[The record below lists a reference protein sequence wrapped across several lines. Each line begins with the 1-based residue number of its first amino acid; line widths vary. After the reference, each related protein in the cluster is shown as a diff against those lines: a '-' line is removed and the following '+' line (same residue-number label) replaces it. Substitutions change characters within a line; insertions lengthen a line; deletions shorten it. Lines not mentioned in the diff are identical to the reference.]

1 MGATAALLSN
11 KPSDRYQSKYRL
23 AHIVRLHEA
32 AKDKSYKCVYEQED
46 ESQYRGVSLAKE
58 LMVVAR
64 EALQANITILG
75 PLVLPMS
82 EKLLFLT
89 TLVAKKMFRA

>member
-1 MGATAALLSN
+1 LPFQDGCHTAALLSN
-11 KPSDRYQSKYRL
+11 KPFD
-23 AHIVRLHEA
+23 HFVRLHEG

-58 LMVVAR
+58 LMVVAG